1 MAFTPSK
8 AKKNPPKRAE
18 MPNLTSMMDMMTII
32 LLFLLKSLSVSGALL
47 HPAPGIELPLSEIHV
62 QAQKNL
68 SFIIYIHE
76 VDNYPPGLY
85 EQTPEGIRGVY
96 LATKEELYDDSQI
109 IFNQLKNYLERERAL
124 DLDLKRPLRDIV
136 TLQGDKSVQYRHL
149 SKFIQTCGE
158 AGFSTIQFIVEKEG

>member
-47 HPAPGIELPLSEIHV
+47 HTAPGIELPLSRIHSDP
-62 QAQKNL
+62 QSHL
-68 SFIIYIHE
+68 SFIINLQG
-76 VDNYPPGLY
+76 VFRDL
-85 EQTPEGIRGVY
+85 EGEIGDMM
-96 LATKEELYDDSQI
+96 ASPEELANDDLVVFEHLKSHLDSERRLDIELGRKQREI
-109 IFNQLKNYLERERAL
+109 I
-124 DLDLKRPLRDIV
+124 
-136 TLQGDKSVQYRHL
+136 TLQGDKKIQYRHL
-149 SKFIQTCGE
+149 FKFITTCGE